1 MKSNQYI
8 KGHLLVP
15 SVAIDI
21 QSEFNAPIIAIQ
33 NQGATDAEI
42 ILNDGDKMV
51 LGASPFM
58 WEPYTPLLGRI
69 YTDSADVVVFA

>member
-1 MKSNQYI
+1 MKSNQQI
-8 KGHLLVP
+8 KGYALTV
-15 SVAIDI
+15 STNVEI
-21 QSEFNAPIIAIQ
+21 QDAYNAPIIAIQ
-33 NQGATDAEI
+33 NQGVADATI
-42 ILNDGDKMV
+42 ILNDGEPMV